1 MLIKQI
7 VFQECRYM
15 MEGQN
20 VLHHVWLATDEIPLN
35 LLQKYYLT
43 NRDCCVSVPYK
54 SIMQLL
60 WLHHHCN
67 RDANLLRS

>member
-1 MLIKQI
+1 
-7 VFQECRYM
+7 M

-43 NRDCCVSVPYK
+43 NHDCCVSVPYK

-60 WLHHHCN
+60 
-67 RDANLLRS
+67 

>member
-1 MLIKQI
+1 MFIKQI

-20 VLHHVWLATDEIPLN
+20 FLHHVWLATDEIPLN

-43 NRDCCVSVPYK
+43 NRDCCVSALYK
-54 SIMQLL
+54 SIMRLL
-60 WLHHHCN
+60 
-67 RDANLLRS
+67 

>member
-1 MLIKQI
+1 
-7 VFQECRYM
+7 M

-54 SIMQLL
+54 PIMRLL
-60 WLHHHCN
+60 
-67 RDANLLRS
+67 

>member
-1 MLIKQI
+1 
-7 VFQECRYM
+7 M

-20 VLHHVWLATDEIPLN
+20 ALHHVWLATDEILLN

-54 SIMQLL
+54 SIVRLL
-60 WLHHHCN
+60 
-67 RDANLLRS
+67 